1 MSYEMIKKEVQDSII
16 LDVSVCSIAGNLDL
30 QMKLDL
36 DLVYQRVKSL
46 LWNKGGWAA
55 RGWLSLLIHISTW
68 DSGVKLHSW
77 APDAL
82 GKLSSLQHD
91 PPDLIP
97 SLRHPAYER
106 CAKTHAGYFVW
117 FSQMPAPKITPKGG
131 KTWPYGILQSRLLV
145 GAGENGAHQS
155 TLRVH
160 CHLGN
165 IRWKGETEPFTTCAA
180 DSCGS
185 PITSAGP
192 ALKTTGRPA
201 PRLC

>member
-1 MSYEMIKKEVQDSII
+1 MGELPVPGSP
-16 LDVSVCSIAGNLDL
+16 CSFISLPGTQGWNCTAGL
-30 QMKLDL
+30 QMPWGSCLPCSMTR
-36 DLVYQRVKSL
+36 QI
-46 LWNKGGWAA
+46 WF
-55 RGWLSLLIHISTW
+55 H
-68 DSGVKLHSW
+68 HS
-77 APDAL
+77 DN
-82 GKLSSLQHD
+82 
-91 PPDLIP
+91 
-97 SLRHPAYER
+97 PAYER

-165 IRWKGETEPFTTCAA
+165 IRWKGETKPFTTCAA
-180 DSCGS
+180 GSCGS